1 MLMNRP
7 APFRFTALLIGASL
21 LSACATGAPP
31 ALQAHAPTP
40 LDHYPLQAESR
51 TDALHFK
58 IHPKSGLS
66 ENQRRA
72 LEQVARNASW
82 NGGGAVDITILTANT
97 PDALRAAAAI
107 RVYLDDHQVSAQ
119 AVSQTTAEGQPADVV
134 SLITREYRAV
144 VMACNQEWEN
154 LAATRHNAAP
164 KNMGCAINA
173 NLAAQIDDPR
183 DIAAPQPA
191 TPGDAGRRTVILEK
205 YRKGEITSAARDDAA
220 KSNVAQ
226 VIN

>member
-1 MLMNRP
+1 MPMNRP
-7 APFRFTALLIGASL
+7 ATFRLTALVLGTAL
-21 LSACATGAPP
+21 LSACASNTPP
-31 ALQAHAPTP
+31 SLQSLSPTP

-72 LEQVARNASW
+72 LDQVARKASW
-82 NGGGAVDITILTANT
+82 NGGQAVDITILTANT
-97 PDALRAAAAI
+97 PDALRAGAAI
-107 RVYLDDHQVSAQ
+107 RAYFNDHQVSVH
-119 AVSQTTAEGQPADVV
+119 AVSQTTSASQPADVV

-144 VMACNQEWEN
+144 VNDCNQEWEN

-164 KNMGCAINA
+164 QNLGCAINA

-191 TPGDAGRRTVILEK
+191 TPGDAGRRSIIIDK
-205 YRKGEITSAARDDAA
+205 YRKGEVTSAAKDDAA

-226 VIN
+226 VIK

>member
-1 MLMNRP
+1 MTMNRP
-7 APFRFTALLIGASL
+7 APFEFTALLLGASL
-21 LSACATGAPP
+21 LSACATDAPP
-31 ALQAHAPTP
+31 KLQAHAPTP
-40 LDHYPLQAESR
+40 LDQYPLQAESR

-66 ENQRRA
+66 DNQRRA
-72 LEQVARNASW
+72 LDQVARKASW
-82 NGGGAVDITILTANT
+82 NGGEALDMTILTANT
-97 PDALRAAAAI
+97 PDALRAGAAI
-107 RVYLDDHQVSAQ
+107 RAYLNDHQVSVH

-144 VMACNQEWEN
+144 VNDCNLEWEN

-164 KNMGCAINA
+164 QNLGCAINA

-191 TPGDAGRRTVILEK
+191 TPGDAGRRTVIIDK
-205 YRKGEITSAARDDAA
+205 YRKGEVTSAARDDAA
-220 KSNVAQ
+220 KGNVSQ
-226 VIN
+226 VIK